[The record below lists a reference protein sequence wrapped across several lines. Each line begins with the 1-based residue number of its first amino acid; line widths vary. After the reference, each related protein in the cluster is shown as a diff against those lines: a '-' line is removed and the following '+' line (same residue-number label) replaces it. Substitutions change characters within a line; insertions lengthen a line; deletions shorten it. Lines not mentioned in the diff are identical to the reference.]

1 MLYGS
6 NTLVLFYKSFHT
18 TYSYTVI
25 GRIDDPAGLEVALGS
40 GDVDVTFAL
49 HKDRH

>member
-6 NTLVLFYKSFHT
+6 DTLVLFYKSFHT
-18 TYSYTVI
+18 TYRYTAI
-25 GRIDDPAGLEVALGS
+25 GRLDVPEGLEVALGS